1 VRSQPTLAT
10 HGMYWQNIQEYV
22 HLFPSDQ
29 LLVVFLEDFSNDPDY
44 ELKRCYRYLSVTE
57 SVKLNSIHKP
67 RNESSKY
74 RRDGTVAG
82 LLRKVQLVHIVKE
95 WIPEDIKAM
104 IKKSLTK
111 KESYVIDWDPVLKK
125 ELIQEFK
132 KDAEQFLT
140 AFGKPVDYWNL
151 VD

>member
-1 VRSQPTLAT
+1 
-10 HGMYWQNIQEYV
+10 M
-22 HLFPSDQ
+22 
-29 LLVVFLEDFSNDPDY
+29 
-44 ELKRCYRYLSVTE
+44 
-57 SVKLNSIHKP
+57 
-67 RNESSKY
+67 
-74 RRDGTVAG
+74 
-82 LLRKVQLVHIVKE
+82 HIVKE

-151 VD
+151 DD